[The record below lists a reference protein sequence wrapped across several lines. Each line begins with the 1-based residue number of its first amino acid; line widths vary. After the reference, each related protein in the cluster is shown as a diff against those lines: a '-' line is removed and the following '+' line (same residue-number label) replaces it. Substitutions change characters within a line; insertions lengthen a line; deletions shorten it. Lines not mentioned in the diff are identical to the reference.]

1 MKEKISIIIPTY
13 NIEQYVGACLDSV
26 INQTWENLEI
36 IVVDDGST
44 DDTVKIL
51 EIYAKKDVRIKVIKK
66 ENGGVTSARLV
77 GVQQA
82 TGEFIGFV
90 DGDDI
95 IESDMYERLLKN
107 AKDYHADI
115 SHCGYQMV
123 LQKRIDF
130 YYNTGR
136 VVQQDQQDGLRD
148 LLEGLFIEP
157 GLCNKLFHKRLF
169 HNLLDEAYM
178 DLSIKNNE
186 DLLMNFYLFREANRS
201 VFEDWCPYHYLVR
214 KGSATSSTT
223 NIHRLLDPLRVTKI
237 LIKETEGNTELQ
249 SVLLQK
255 YIRQLINIGTMPIE
269 ENSELIRPNKIKAR
283 ILLKNSLRECLK
295 NEKVSKK
302 VKVMALWVTIC
313 PWSYEKVYWVYDKI
327 TGINKKYSLD

>member
-157 GLCNKLFHKRLF
+157 GLWNKLFQKRLF

-269 ENSELIRPNKIKAR
+269 ENSELIRPNKMKAR